1 MVIHSGQSQL
11 KQQLV
16 KIDTNITLI
25 LPKKAKAFI
34 TSKFRGDEIYEINNE
49 TQRLWIEI
57 LNNSY
62 QENLKIARNSVLG
75 FIVIEPDNLKHKHE
89 TQNTIK
95 RKGTTENG
103 ELLDK
108 KDDDKEGGFSIDM
121 ISPMLEEIP

>member
-95 RKGTTENG
+95 RKRYYRKRGTTG
-103 ELLDK
+103 QK
-108 KDDDKEGGFSIDM
+108 R
-121 ISPMLEEIP
+121 